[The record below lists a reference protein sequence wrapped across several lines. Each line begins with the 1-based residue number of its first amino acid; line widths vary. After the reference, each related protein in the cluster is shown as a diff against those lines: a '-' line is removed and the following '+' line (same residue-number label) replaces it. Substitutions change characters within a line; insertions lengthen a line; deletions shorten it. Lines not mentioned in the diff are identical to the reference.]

1 MFIQEFDIP
10 KFVMR
15 RKSIDLQFSKEE
27 KLICNREIYKN
38 AHGSWVMGHG
48 SVGISL

>member
-1 MFIQEFDIP
+1 MFIQELDIP

-15 RKSIDLQFSKEE
+15 RKSIDLQFLKRRNSSATE
-27 KLICNREIYKN
+27 KSTRM
-38 AHGSWVMGHG
+38 HMGHG